1 MINFTVETTTTPVV
15 DGDWSVL
22 RAVLEAVPGTI
33 LLEDADEP
41 QLLIPVDAESPMR
54 AATFVD
60 GLATLMGFE
69 VVSGSIY
76 ETPIEDFEPFDNSDE
91 EAPTSP
97 VGQSVRG
104 WVDGMRSVREYA

>member
-1 MINFTVETTTTPVV
+1 MINFTVEATTTPVI

-22 RAVLEAVPGTI
+22 RAVLEAVPGAI
-33 LLEDADEP
+33 LLEDAEEP

-60 GLATLMGFE
+60 GLSTLMGFE

-76 ETPIEDFEPFDNSDE
+76 ETPEDDFEPFDTSDDTV
-91 EAPTSP
+91 PTSS

-104 WVDGMRSVREYA
+104 WVDGIRSVREYA